1 MLFQARLWIA
11 VSVGDVSDFECAKI
25 FGNFRTGDLHT
36 GNCQAVRLDEVSIR
50 EAQKSNACECQDKSI
65 RPSRDRPFPHELLE
79 KNATSEGVSR
89 RDDGE
94 KNQDANLF
102 CEGHTR
108 EEILRLNESCISNPK
123 SEIPDWTG
131 PRSVPGRLP
140 VQLEISDFGFEMQDS
155 SNFKILSRSVPQPE
169 RPFLR
174 SIHRALC
181 EPFERCTEQYQMV
194 LFPHCVVGRASEIDE
209 YLLARAKI
217 GEQISYTLGRDLFIV
232 NARNHQCWDLRFPH
246 HRCSPAPVRHLGR
259 ASYAAAPRGADRIG
273 FKHLRPD
280 GLQGFRLIL
289 RGTTHLPVPVRDE
302 FVARF
307 RVHGCAFGRKRGGRR
322 GGSHPVVC
330 GRQQYQLLNL
340 VRMLRGIA
348 SGAWPAE
355 RPRNQT
361 YAVYMAQS
369 PYIID
374 RGADVVP
381 VGRDRRHLP
390 RIARSARCSDE
401 ARNEGRLL
409 LPGEITGI
417 VHRGRPCGAAVTRSV
432 HREHVETR
440 TSQISHPAVI
450 PRWDVERHFRR
461 RARTMYEKNYSIR
474 ESRAP
479 QNRSGLCFLSDIDLR
494 RLAGD
499 GRYSGLHTNKVVD
512 REQLL
517 AVFSQ
522 RDPDTAEHHQCDKLH
537 NLVSFHVDSCSVR
550 FIDV

>member
-1 MLFQARLWIA
+1 MRLVDGKSDDLVKRINHYSLINPQFSSETA
-11 VSVGDVSDFECAKI
+11 SVS
-25 FGNFRTGDLHT
+25 
-36 GNCQAVRLDEVSIR
+36 Q
-50 EAQKSNACECQDKSI
+50 
-65 RPSRDRPFPHELLE
+65 
-79 KNATSEGVSR
+79 
-89 RDDGE
+89 
-94 KNQDANLF
+94 
-102 CEGHTR
+102 
-108 EEILRLNESCISNPK
+108 PK
-123 SEIPDWTG
+123 HP
-131 PRSVPGRLP
+131 L
-140 VQLEISDFGFEMQDS
+140 
-155 SNFKILSRSVPQPE
+155 
-169 RPFLR
+169 LR

-232 NARNHQCWDLRFPH
+232 NARNHHCWDLRFPH

-273 FKHLRPD
+273 FEHLRPD

-302 FVARF
+302 F
-307 RVHGCAFGRKRGGRR
+307 G
-322 GGSHPVVC
+322 
-330 GRQQYQLLNL
+330 
-340 VRMLRGIA
+340 
-348 SGAWPAE
+348 
-355 RPRNQT
+355 
-361 YAVYMAQS
+361 
-369 PYIID
+369 
-374 RGADVVP
+374 
-381 VGRDRRHLP
+381 
-390 RIARSARCSDE
+390 ARCADE
-401 ARNEGRLL
+401 ARKEARLL
-409 LPGEITGI
+409 LPGEVPGI
-417 VHRGRPCGAAVTRSV
+417 VHGGRPGGAAVTRCV
-432 HREHVETR
+432 HREHVEPR

-450 PRWDVERHFRR
+450 PRWDVEPPFRR